1 MRVKLRVKKDG
12 KPWYEGVYDIVD
24 AASFG
29 DACANAWTKLREQ
42 KLQSAT
48 SIGALYDTLDEHLI
62 DELEGAELSFERAN

>member
-1 MRVKLRVKKDG
+1 MRVKLRIKKNG
-12 KPWYEGVYDIVD
+12 KPWHEGVYDIVD

-62 DELEGAELSFERAN
+62 DELEGAELSFEKAV

>member
-1 MRVKLRVKKDG
+1 MRVKLLVKKEG
-12 KPWYEGVYDIVD
+12 KPWYEGVYEIVD

-29 DACANAWTKLREQ
+29 DACANAWAKLREQ

-62 DELEGAELSFERAN
+62 DELEGTELSFEKAV

>member
-1 MRVKLRVKKDG
+1 MRVKLRVKKEG

-29 DACANAWTKLREQ
+29 DACANAWTRLREQ

>member
-1 MRVKLRVKKDG
+1 MRVKLLVKKEG

-62 DELEGAELSFERAN
+62 DELQGVEISFEKAF

>member
-1 MRVKLRVKKDG
+1 MRVKLRVKKEG

-29 DACANAWTKLREQ
+29 DACANAWTRLREQ

-48 SIGALYDTLDEHLI
+48 SIGALYDTLDEHLV
-62 DELEGAELSFERAN
+62 DELEGAELSFERAA

>member
-1 MRVKLRVKKDG
+1 MRVILRVKKEG

-29 DACANAWTKLREQ
+29 DACANAWIRLREP
-42 KLQSAT
+42 KLQSAA

-62 DELEGAELSFERAN
+62 DELEGAELSFERAI